1 MTRLLLD
8 THVWLW
14 MLERPERLSVA
25 TRERLEDGATELWL
39 SAVSVVEIA
48 IKHRLGKLD
57 LPAPVER
64 YVPERMRR
72 TAVDALPLEV
82 PHALALAALP
92 LHHRDPFDRMLIAQ
106 AVSEQV
112 PLVTAD
118 DAFGAYD
125 VEVLPA
131 A

>member
-1 MTRLLLD
+1 
-8 THVWLW
+8 

-106 AVSEQV
+106 AISERV

-118 DAFGAYD
+118 AAFGAYE
-125 VEVLPA
+125 VEVVPA